1 MLFKRKRFGIVFLIL
16 LLLQG
21 CSNGG
26 DVSKVQID
34 YGQSSIYS
42 REDMDSAIQKI
53 KEEFKTWKGAK
64 LLSVSYTDDKRAEEE
79 LSYCNELKD
88 GADFSEC
95 IVFESVFHSPK
106 KDSGAWNPDQH
117 YTGWQWYQARSG
129 KEDWE
134 LLTWGY

>member
-26 DVSKVQID
+26 DVSKIQID

-53 KEEFKTWKGAK
+53 KKNSK
-64 LLSVSYTDDKRAEEE
+64 
-79 LSYCNELKD
+79 
-88 GADFSEC
+88 
-95 IVFESVFHSPK
+95 P
-106 KDSGAWNPDQH
+106 
-117 YTGWQWYQARSG
+117 G
-129 KEDWE
+129 KEQSFFRCHIRMINGQKKNF
-134 LLTWGY
+134 LIVMN

>member
-106 KDSGAWNPDQH
+106 KDSGAWNPDQD
-117 YTGWQWYQARSG
+117 YTGWQWYLARSG

-134 LLTWGY
+134 

>member
-106 KDSGAWNPDQH
+106 KDSGAWNPDQD
-117 YTGWQWYQARSG
+117 YTGWQWYLARSE

>member
-1 MLFKRKRFGIVFLIL
+1 MYNILVVDDDKEIVGAIEIYLKKEGYNIIKAY
-16 LLLQG
+16 
-21 CSNGG
+21 NGN
-26 DVSKVQID
+26 
-34 YGQSSIYS
+34 
-42 REDMDSAIQKI
+42 EAIQKI

-106 KDSGAWNPDQH
+106 KDSGAWNPDQD
-117 YTGWQWYQARSG
+117 YTGWQWYLARSG

>member
-106 KDSGAWNPDQH
+106 KDSGAWNPDQD
-117 YTGWQWYQARSG
+117 YTGWQWYLARSR

>member
-88 GADFSEC
+88 DADFSEC
-95 IVFESVFHSPK
+95 IVFESVLHSPK
-106 KDSGAWNPDQH
+106 KDSVAWNPDQD
-117 YTGWQWYQARSG
+117 YTGWQCYLARSG

>member
-26 DVSKVQID
+26 DVSKIQID

-79 LSYCNELKD
+79 LSYC
-88 GADFSEC
+88 SEC
-95 IVFESVFHSPK
+95 IVVESVDHSPK
-106 KDSGAWNPDQH
+106 KDSGAGNPDQD
-117 YTGWQWYQARSG
+117 YTGWQWYLARSG

>member
-1 MLFKRKRFGIVFLIL
+1 MLFNRKRFGIVFLIL

-106 KDSGAWNPDQH
+106 KDSGAWNPDQD
-117 YTGWQWYQARSG
+117 YTGWQWYLARSG

>member
-79 LSYCNELKD
+79 LSYYMAL
-88 GADFSEC
+88 AS
-95 IVFESVFHSPK
+95 
-106 KDSGAWNPDQH
+106 
-117 YTGWQWYQARSG
+117 
-129 KEDWE
+129 
-134 LLTWGY
+134 